1 MRSLGV
7 EPVDKDVLK
16 QKPRN
21 TKEPMITRHLII
33 NVLLSASIIILGTLW
48 VYNREVPSKKQ
59 KLVFK
64 KLIYNYFP
72 CIYVCFISR
81 WLMEI
86 LREILP

>member
-33 NVLLSASIIILGTLW
+33 NVLLSATIIILGTLW
-48 VYNREVPSKKQ
+48 VYNREVPSKK
-59 KLVFK
+59 KTE
-64 KLIYNYFP
+64 
-72 CIYVCFISR
+72 IS
-81 WLMEI
+81 LQEI
-86 LREILP
+86 DL